1 MVENDIK
8 VVKNPGATLVFQVDD
23 RTTSS
28 VTTTIKAGEPVKV
41 SGNYVIPVA
50 TGDPEIATDEF
61 VGIAR
66 KESTET
72 ASADG
77 EVEVIT
83 LLPYQ
88 TVLRGKPTTSANVDT
103 ASELAGVINDWV
115 TFDVTS
121 SSGTNGIF
129 TIDEDEGSDPNV
141 HGLCIIDGDIEKGTL
156 DVIVHANAT
165 HAAPLTG
172 QTMD

>member
-1 MVENDIK
+1 MAERDIEI
-8 VVKNPGATLVFQVDD
+8 VKNPGGVLTFQAEDRNTSGLSATM
-23 RTTSS
+23 
-28 VTTTIKAGEPVKV
+28 KYGEPVKV
-41 SGNYVIPVA
+41 AGTGSNFVQLLA
-50 TGDPEIATDEF
+50 TGDPEISTDEF
-61 VGIAR
+61 VGIVN

-77 EVEVIT
+77 EVEVQT
-83 LLPYQ
+83 LIPFLS
-88 TVLRGKPTTSANVDT
+88 VLRGKATTSGNIDT
-103 ASELAGVINDWV
+103 ASELLGVINDWV
-115 TFDVTS
+115 TFDYAS
-121 SSGTNGIF
+121 STF

-141 HGLCIIDGDIEKGTL
+141 HGLCIITGDINDGTL